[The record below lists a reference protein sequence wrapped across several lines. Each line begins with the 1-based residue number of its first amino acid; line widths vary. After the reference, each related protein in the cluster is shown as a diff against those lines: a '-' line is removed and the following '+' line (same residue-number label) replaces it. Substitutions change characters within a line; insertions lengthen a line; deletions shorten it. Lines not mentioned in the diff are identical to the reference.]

1 MAKAKTKTKKIT
13 EEHLEQLNKLETN
26 KKVLIEE
33 LGKIALQE
41 ILIEKRR
48 DSAESFL
55 DALNEQEKTLGQAL
69 QDFYG
74 QGTIDLP
81 NKVFIPKE

>member
-1 MAKAKTKTKKIT
+1 MAKAKKIT
-13 EEHLEQLNKLETN
+13 KEHLEQLNTLETN
-26 KKVLIEE
+26 KKILIEE

-48 DSAESFL
+48 DKAENFL
-55 DALNEQEKTLGQAL
+55 DTLNQQEKNLGQAL

-74 QGTIDLP
+74 QGSIDLP

>member
-1 MAKAKTKTKKIT
+1 MAKAKTKKIT
-13 EEHLEQLNKLETN
+13 KEHLEQLTTLETN
-26 KKVLIEE
+26 KKVLVEE

-48 DSAESFL
+48 DKAENFL
-55 DALNEQEKTLGQAL
+55 DTLNQQEKNLGQAL

-74 QGTIDLP
+74 QGTIDFT